1 MKRSVLLAGAVV
13 MAVIGVPGFFGST
26 FHQAVA
32 MDWLTPRLES
42 QRHDNIRR
50 HQQRIRQQRAN
61 KQQRIKMTAGD
72 HASRPSPGLSPER
85 REQLMR
91 QLEPEYRRRV
101 QLHGQASADNWLKRT
116 AWRLGAEEGRKA
128 RLRAQ
133 GR

>member
-1 MKRSVLLAGAVV
+1 MTRSMLLAGAVV
-13 MAVIGVPGFFGST
+13 LAVIGVPGLFGSA

-50 HQQRIRQQRAN
+50 HQQRT

-72 HASRPSPGLSPER
+72 HASRPSPSLSPER

-101 QLHGQASADNWLKRT
+101 QLHGQVSADNWLKRT
-116 AWRLGAEEGRKA
+116 AWRLGVEEGRKA
-128 RLRAQ
+128 GLRAES
-133 GR
+133 R